1 MDIVQR
7 LICVVL
13 LLLAP
18 MAHAD
23 TVPAAKYYEM
33 QGGGSNQ
40 HKTSSPEATCQSYLA
55 NSTAWT
61 YSSATPDAQYP
72 SRPTFKCMGISKQV
86 PTSPPAHVHTAQEN
100 YTCDGIGG
108 VIRFKDG
115 LPSPA
120 LYPMVCI
127 DVPACPEGQSR
138 LPNGACGKPPVT
150 CTPGCNGVCG
160 TEQPLTNRGTLACF
174 NGCYYSLGDAWGLVV
189 SNDNAGKP
197 VKTWWTDVED
207 NTGVPCDA
215 PEDEQPD
222 GAEDAPEKQDLPDP
236 CPECDCAKKGMTWG
250 SYTTNGT
257 TTVMCLKPGSPG
269 GKPVDIAPK
278 PTVKTETPAPTP
290 ENPNPEPTTT
300 VTPSPVITITPGS
313 GAGSQPTVTETK
325 TNPDGSTTSTSE
337 PQSNYCEKNPSAKV
351 CKDAEKEEGKGTWG
365 GGCGSW
371 ECEGDAANCAMS
383 RKIHQDR
390 CDDIEG
396 MEQFADAAGRGQR
409 ILHGEEDED
418 VTAYLNREGDGNR
431 TVNVGSLVSDS
442 GPYSFGAS
450 CISDVQF
457 SIGGH
462 AVSVPFSKI
471 CPYLE
476 MIGYFLLAASYLAAL
491 RIVGFI

>member
-1 MDIVQR
+1 MDTVQR
-7 LICVVL
+7 LILVVLL

-18 MAHAD
+18 MVHAD
-23 TVPAAKYYEM
+23 TVNANKTYA
-33 QGGGSNQ
+33 
-40 HKTSSPEATCQSYLA
+40 TSSGSYSRDTPELSCAAAVGTSGWIYTGIQQ
-55 NSTAWT
+55 TVF
-61 YSSATPDAQYP
+61 YP
-72 SRPTFKCMGISKQV
+72 QRPVYNCLG
-86 PTSPPAHVHTAQEN
+86 TSNGFPGNYHSVSEN
-100 YTCDGIGG
+100 YNCTGIGG
-108 VIRFKDG
+108 TMAYKDG
-115 LPSPA
+115 LSSPA
-120 LYPMVCI
+120 LFPMTCI
-127 DVPACPEGQSR
+127 NVTPCPTGQVRQADGSCKT
-138 LPNGACGKPPVT
+138 PTV

-160 TEQPLTNRGTLACF
+160 TEQPLTARGTLSCF

-189 SNDNAGKP
+189 SNDNNGKP

-257 TTVMCLKPGSPG
+257 TTVMCLKPGTPG

-300 VTPSPVITITPGS
+300 ITPSPVITITPGS
-313 GAGSQPTVTETK
+313 GAGSQPTVTETT

-337 PQSNYCEKNPSAKV
+337 PQEAYCQKNPNAKV
-351 CKDAEKEEGKGTWG
+351 CKDADKEEGKGTWG

-371 ECEGDAANCAMS
+371 ECEGDAANCAMA

-390 CDDIEG
+390 CDDVEG
-396 MEQFADAAGRGQR
+396 MQQFENAATQGQR
-409 ILHGEEDED
+409 LLHGENDED

-431 TVNVGSLVSDS
+431 TVNVGSLVSDA

-462 AVSVPFSKI
+462 SVSVPFSKI

-476 MIGYFLLAASYLAAL
+476 MIGYFLLAAAYLAAL
-491 RIVGFI
+491 RIVGLI

>member
-1 MDIVQR
+1 MDTVQR
-7 LICVVL
+7 LILIMAWLWTGVSYAATEQVEAKYRWSVNVSGANTGFHNTAQLACDSYGSTHADKQNASAPAAHKTYAYTGIQAVNHQTYLCVVKNQL
-13 LLLAP
+13 NVDASFTVNRQWSC
-18 MAHAD
+18 D
-23 TVPAAKYYEM
+23 NTTWNSGNNEKYYCTVPA
-33 QGGGSNQ
+33 
-40 HKTSSPEATCQSYLA
+40 C
-55 NSTAWT
+55 
-61 YSSATPDAQYP
+61 
-72 SRPTFKCMGISKQV
+72 V
-86 PTSPPAHVHTAQEN
+86 PPAVRQPDG
-100 YTCDGIGG
+100 TC
-108 VIRFKDG
+108 K
-115 LPSPA
+115 A
-120 LYPMVCI
+120 
-127 DVPACPEGQSR
+127 
-138 LPNGACGKPPVT
+138 PPQ

-160 TEQPLTNRGTLACF
+160 TEQPLTGKGTMACF
-174 NGCYYSLGDAWGLVV
+174 NGCYYGLGDAFGLVV
-189 SNDNAGKP
+189 SNGQ
-197 VKTWWTDVED
+197 KTWWTDVED

-222 GAEDAPEKQDLPDP
+222 GAEDAPDPAETPSP

-257 TTVMCLKPGSPG
+257 TTVMCLKPGTPG

-313 GAGSQPTVTETK
+313 GAGSQPTVTETT

-337 PQSNYCEKNPSAKV
+337 PQEAYCQKNPNAKV
-351 CKDAEKEEGKGTWG
+351 CKEADKEDKKGTWG

-431 TVNVGSLVSDS
+431 TINVGSLVSDS

-462 AVSVPFSKI
+462 SVSVPFSKI

-476 MIGYFLLAASYLAAL
+476 MIGYFLLAAAYLAAL

>member
-7 LICVVL
+7 VIFGWL
-13 LLLAP
+13 LPALAYGLLFMFIGL
-18 MAHAD
+18 MANEAFAD
-23 TVPAAKYYEM
+23 EYNAHQEWQPPYSLPKVATM
-33 QGGGSNQ
+33 QQS
-40 HKTSSPEATCQSYLA
+40 CQALA
-55 NSTAWT
+55 DFQNKPLLRCFA
-61 YSSATPDAQYP
+61 
-72 SRPTFKCMGISKQV
+72 
-86 PTSPPAHVHTAQEN
+86 
-100 YTCDGIGG
+100 IGG
-108 VIRFKDG
+108 NYNEAGADLGTQWFEIGIAAGQRSLSCPYGGTISDNTLETPK
-115 LPSPA
+115 
-120 LYPMVCI
+120 CI
-127 DVPACPEGQSR
+127 NVPACVAPQVRQPDGSCAE
-138 LPNGACGKPPVT
+138 PPK

-160 TEQPLTNRGTLACF
+160 TEQALTNRGTLACF
-174 NGCYYSLGDAWGLVV
+174 NGCYYGLGDAWGIVI
-189 SNDNAGKP
+189 SNGK
-197 VKTWWTDVED
+197 KTWWTDVED

-222 GAEDAPEKQDLPDP
+222 GAEDAPDPAETPDP
-236 CPECDCAKKGMTWG
+236 CPECECAKKGMTWG

-257 TTVMCLKPGSPG
+257 TTVMCLKPGTPG
-269 GKPVDIAPK
+269 GKPVDVAPK

-290 ENPNPEPTTT
+290 DNPNPEPTTT

-313 GAGSQPTVTETK
+313 GAGSQPTVTETT

-337 PQSNYCEKNPSAKV
+337 PQESYCQKNPNAQL
-351 CKDAEKEEGKGTWG
+351 CKEADKENEKGSWG

-371 ECEGDAANCAMS
+371 ECEGDAANCAMA

-396 MEQFADAAGRGQR
+396 MQQFENAATQGQR
-409 ILHGEEDED
+409 LLHGESDED

-431 TVNVGSLVSDS
+431 TINVGSLVSDS

-462 AVSVPFSKI
+462 SVSVPFSKI

-476 MIGYFLLAASYLAAL
+476 MIGYFLLAAAYLAAL
-491 RIVGFI
+491 RIVGLI

>member
-7 LICVVL
+7 LILAVL
-13 LLLAP
+13 LLISSLAQAEDVLMTFRLESGP
-18 MAHAD
+18 ESNSRETACTSYHHPVD
-23 TVPAAKYYEM
+23 GPYRWNDGTCINISNPNRWGTVIM
-33 QGGGSNQ
+33 
-40 HKTSSPEATCQSYLA
+40 TSTCPSTATFLNNFRFDEPNNRYATCR
-55 NSTAWT
+55 
-61 YSSATPDAQYP
+61 YP
-72 SRPTFKCMGISKQV
+72 T
-86 PTSPPAHVHTAQEN
+86 
-100 YTCDGIGG
+100 TCPQGE
-108 VIRFKDG
+108 IR
-115 LPSPA
+115 LPSGT
-120 LYPMVCI
+120 C
-127 DVPACPEGQSR
+127 S
-138 LPNGACGKPPVT
+138 KPPVT

-160 TEQPLTNRGTLACF
+160 TEQPLTGRGTIACF
-174 NGCYYSLGDAWGLVV
+174 NGCYYSLGDAFGLVV
-189 SNDNAGKP
+189 SNDNNGKP
-197 VKTWWTDVED
+197 QKTWWTDVED
-207 NTGVPCDA
+207 NTGTPCDA

-222 GAEDAPEKQDLPDP
+222 GADDAPDKPDLPDP
-236 CPECDCAKKGMTWG
+236 CPECECAKKGMTWG

-300 VTPSPVITITPGS
+300 TTPSPVITITPGS
-313 GAGSQPTVTETK
+313 GAGSQPTVTETT

-337 PQSNYCEKNPSAKV
+337 PQSNYCEKNPNAKV

-365 GGCGSW
+365 GGCGAW

-462 AVSVPFSKI
+462 SVSVPFSKI